1 MEAELQPQE
10 EQSPAHVVGLSLCDS
25 APLLWRLQDL
35 KAVRSDGLVG
45 ALLGSLPRTPRQN
58 VRLGRPLLLLPEEE
72 RLLGERR
79 GVGALPAQNQVSKRA
94 GSDVLGNTWV
104 RTKMREQNSG
114 VELELRDA
122 AGGELQQRYV
132 EQQRRSFE
140 EQSVLA
146 LEERKSAFVRAMTSS
161 SGSDEALQRRLLD
174 LEQNFNFPRSAL
186 AVQLSTARAG
196 LSHCPEARAFLE
208 ADWPIRAQRCPRREA
223 RFQVFRDLRGRGF
236 FLTSAGKFGGDF
248 LVYPG
253 DPLRFHAHFIAV
265 CLALDESVC
274 LLDVLCVARLGSNVK
289 KTVLL
294 CSPAPDG
301 PVRYTSLQWSGM
313 NGSVPFQSMAAPSH
327 FVLMVISS
335 DGNRFS
341 GSASAGGASQWWE

>member
-1 MEAELQPQE
+1 MEAPPCRQEEELQQ
-10 EQSPAHVVGLSLCDS
+10 EQSSAPVVGIGLCDS

-35 KAVRSDGLVG
+35 KAVRSNGLVG

-72 RLLGERR
+72 RLLGERH
-79 GVGALPAQNQVSKRA
+79 GAAALPARNQ
-94 GSDVLGNTWV
+94 G
-104 RTKMREQNSG
+104 
-114 VELELRDA
+114 A
-122 AGGELQQRYV
+122 AGGALRQRYEE
-132 EQQRRSFE
+132 EQQWSFE

-146 LEERKSAFVRAMTSS
+146 LEDRKSALVRAMTSS
-161 SGSDEALQRRLLD
+161 SGGSDEALQRRLLA
-174 LEQNFNFPRSAL
+174 LEQNFTFPRSAL

-196 LSHCPEARAFLE
+196 LSHCEESRAFLK
-208 ADWPIRAQRCPRREA
+208 ADWPIREQDVPCRHA
-223 RFQVFRDLRGRGF
+223 RYQVFRDLRGRGF

-265 CLALDESVC
+265 CVTLDESIC
-274 LLDVLCVARLGSNVK
+274 MLDVLSVARLGSNVK

-301 PVRYTSLQWSGM
+301 PVRYTSVQWSGM
-313 NGSVPFQSMAAPSH
+313 V
-327 FVLMVISS
+327 
-335 DGNRFS
+335 
-341 GSASAGGASQWWE
+341 